1 VRREIAQI
9 ISSISLASFNIWLYD
24 PSNYLHVMFI
34 SVLFDGTIRMDQGS
48 GDRDWFR
55 VGASVPVSV
64 TIIWVKLLA
73 FLRFML
79 IDFADVFTSC
89 AVARPF

>member
-1 VRREIAQI
+1 
-9 ISSISLASFNIWLYD
+9 
-24 PSNYLHVMFI
+24 
-34 SVLFDGTIRMDQGS
+34 MDQGS